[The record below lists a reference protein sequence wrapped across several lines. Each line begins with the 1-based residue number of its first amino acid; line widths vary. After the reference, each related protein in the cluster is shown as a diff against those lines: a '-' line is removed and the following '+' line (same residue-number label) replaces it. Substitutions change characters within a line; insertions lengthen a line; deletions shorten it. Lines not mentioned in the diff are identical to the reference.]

1 MLAWLGE
8 NIAISIAIF
17 VVLSILFTFVIANVI
32 KENKKES
39 SHQQD
44 LAKIA
49 DYQEVFKVTNEEQ
62 ISLSEL
68 KKKSFRQLNLA
79 LNHLHPNITFEE
91 KGDEE
96 DCYLL
101 IHVEV
106 ADNKFVIYARTN
118 VAFNFLKDKKTAQ
131 SSDLT
136 PRALNRVFE
145 DLDIDINLLVKA
157 A

>member
-1 MLAWLGE
+1 
-8 NIAISIAIF
+8 
-17 VVLSILFTFVIANVI
+17 
-32 KENKKES
+32 
-39 SHQQD
+39 
-44 LAKIA
+44 
-49 DYQEVFKVTNEEQ
+49 
-62 ISLSEL
+62 
-68 KKKSFRQLNLA
+68 
-79 LNHLHPNITFEE
+79 
-91 KGDEE
+91 
-96 DCYLL
+96 L

-145 DLDIDINLLVKA
+145 DLGIDINLLVKA

>member
-8 NIAISIAIF
+8 NTAISVAIL
-17 VVLSILFTFVIANVI
+17 VVLSTLFTFVIANVI

-49 DYQEVFKVTNEEQ
+49 DYQEVFKVTDEEQ
-62 ISLSEL
+62 ISLAEL

-101 IHVEV
+101 INLEV
-106 ADNKFVIYARTN
+106 NNVIVKINARLN
-118 VAFNFLKDKKTAQ
+118 HSFNFAGNQKSTASTDLSPKT
-131 SSDLT
+131 
-136 PRALNRVFE
+136 LNRVFQE
-145 DLDIDINLLVKA
+145 LEMDINLQVA

>member
-8 NIAISIAIF
+8 NTAISVAIL

-49 DYQEVFKVTNEEQ
+49 DYQEVFKVTDEEQ
-62 ISLSEL
+62 ISLAEL

-101 IHVEV
+101 INLEV
-106 ADNKFVIYARTN
+106 NNVIIKINARLN
-118 VAFNFLKDKKTAQ
+118 HSFNFAGNQKSTASTDLSPKT
-131 SSDLT
+131 
-136 PRALNRVFE
+136 LNRVFQE
-145 DLDIDINLLVKA
+145 LEMDINLQVA

>member
-8 NIAISIAIF
+8 NTVISISIL
-17 VVLSILFTFVIANVI
+17 VVLLILFAFVIANVN

-49 DYQEVFKVTNEEQ
+49 DFQEVLKITVEEKV
-62 ISLSEL
+62 SLIQLE
-68 KKKSFRQLNLA
+68 KKSFRQLNLA
-79 LNHLHPNITFEE
+79 LSHLNPNITFEE
-91 KGDEE
+91 KCDEE

-101 IHVEV
+101 INLEV
-106 ADNKFVIYARTN
+106 NNVTIKINARLN
-118 VAFNFLKDKKTAQ
+118 HSFNFAGNHKSTTSTDLNPKTLK
-131 SSDLT
+131 
-136 PRALNRVFE
+136 RVFQE
-145 DLDIDINLLVKA
+145 LEMDIDLQVA

>member
-8 NIAISIAIF
+8 NTAISVAIL
-17 VVLSILFTFVIANVI
+17 VLLSILFTFVIANVI

-49 DYQEVFKVTNEEQ
+49 DYQEVFKVTDEEQ
-62 ISLSEL
+62 ISLAEL

-101 IHVEV
+101 INLEV
-106 ADNKFVIYARTN
+106 NNVIVKINARLN
-118 VAFNFLKDKKTAQ
+118 HSFNFAGNQKSTASTDLSPKT
-131 SSDLT
+131 
-136 PRALNRVFE
+136 LNRVFQE
-145 DLDIDINLLVKA
+145 LEMGIDLQVA

>member
-8 NIAISIAIF
+8 NTAISIAIL
-17 VVLSILFTFVIANVI
+17 VVLSTLFTFVIANVI

-49 DYQEVFKVTNEEQ
+49 DYQEVFKVTDEEQ
-62 ISLSEL
+62 ISLAEL

-101 IHVEV
+101 INLEV
-106 ADNKFVIYARTN
+106 NNVIVKINARLN
-118 VAFNFLKDKKTAQ
+118 HSFNFAGNQKSTASTDLSPKT
-131 SSDLT
+131 
-136 PRALNRVFE
+136 LNRVFQE
-145 DLDIDINLLVKA
+145 LEMDINLQVA

>member
-8 NIAISIAIF
+8 NTVISISIL
-17 VVLSILFTFVIANVI
+17 VVLLILFAFVIANVN

-49 DYQEVFKVTNEEQ
+49 DYQEVFKVTDEEQ
-62 ISLSEL
+62 ISLAEL

-101 IHVEV
+101 INLEV
-106 ADNKFVIYARTN
+106 NNVIVKINARLN
-118 VAFNFLKDKKTAQ
+118 HSFNFAGNQKSTASTDLSPKT
-131 SSDLT
+131 
-136 PRALNRVFE
+136 LNRVFQE
-145 DLDIDINLLVKA
+145 LEMDINLQVA